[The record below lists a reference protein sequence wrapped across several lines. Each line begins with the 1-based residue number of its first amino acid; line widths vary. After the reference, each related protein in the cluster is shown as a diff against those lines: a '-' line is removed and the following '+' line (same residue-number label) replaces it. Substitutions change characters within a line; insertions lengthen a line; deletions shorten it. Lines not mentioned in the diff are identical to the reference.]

1 MEVFHYILT
10 RFNLKLWREDR
21 QHQSTRSEAW
31 LEKRFQLFET
41 YCLPSIC
48 NQVFKDFTWIVL
60 FDESTPDIYQK
71 KIEAYKAVLPAFKPV
86 VVPSSVG
93 IHFVGAFQKAV
104 IKDLLLK
111 TSTLDHCVVSTTYLD
126 NDDALSADFMK
137 AVSDHTCEYSRDT
150 FITMHDGLQYFEDL
164 QIANHVKYKNNH
176 FITLIESIS
185 GDEPIRTVYGY
196 GSHGNVYRHPHCD
209 VIGIKTKK
217 PYWVEVVH
225 DTNAK
230 NNVILH
236 RWTSLATDR
245 TILRRDFG
253 LDIELRKDGWKVFY
267 TTFAMRWMKA
277 HMTYLKVKLNDLW
290 GR

>member
-21 QHQSTRSEAW
+21 LHQSTRSEAW

-104 IKDLLLK
+104 IKDLLLYPCK
-111 TSTLDHCVVSTTYLD
+111 VRII
-126 NDDALSADFMK
+126 F
-137 AVSDHTCEYSRDT
+137 
-150 FITMHDGLQYFEDL
+150 F
-164 QIANHVKYKNNH
+164 
-176 FITLIESIS
+176 LI
-185 GDEPIRTVYGY
+185 
-196 GSHGNVYRHPHCD
+196 
-209 VIGIKTKK
+209 
-217 PYWVEVVH
+217 
-225 DTNAK
+225 
-230 NNVILH
+230 L
-236 RWTSLATDR
+236 L
-245 TILRRDFG
+245 
-253 LDIELRKDGWKVFY
+253 
-267 TTFAMRWMKA
+267 
-277 HMTYLKVKLNDLW
+277 
-290 GR
+290 